1 VIQLGATSRRRR
13 IATLVGLYALLSGIA
28 VVFLFPFVMA
38 VTTSLKETQD
48 VFRYP
53 PTVLPREA
61 ETVPVEGLDGEF
73 PLYRVRA
80 DGQLRT
86 LALVEANVPMG
97 RFADPD
103 ALEDEVLVPLS
114 DAEPRGGFVESET
127 VEVDGVSY
135 DLFDVE
141 IEGEVL
147 PLVQTGRTTAG
158 RFQTTDG
165 AEEILASVRTSQPV
179 GRLAAQEENYSR
191 VVQMRNM
198 DRSLTNTILVTL
210 GVVLGQVFTS
220 VMGGYAFARL
230 IFPGRDKLFLVYIG
244 SFMIPFVV
252 LIIPLYQIMVAIGWV
267 DNLASL
273 ILPWVFTAYGTFLM
287 RQFFVSIPRDLE
299 EAAFVDGASHW
310 TILWRIFVPLSWPA
324 IATLATFGFLYA
336 WNSFIWPLIVIN
348 PGNTDNHVLSLTL
361 QILGGQATE
370 SPNLIFAGVIIAISV
385 PILIFIMAQRYF
397 VENVASSGIK

>member
-1 VIQLGATSRRRR
+1 MIGVGTTSRGRRL
-13 IATLVGLYALLSGIA
+13 ASLAGLYVLLSA
-28 VVFLFPFVMA
+28 VALVFLFPFVMA
-38 VTTSLKETQD
+38 VTTSLKESQD
-48 VFRYP
+48 VFQYP
-53 PTVLPREA
+53 PTILPRQ
-61 ETVPVEGLDGEF
+61 TQTTPVEGFDDEY
-73 PLYRVRA
+73 PLYRVPV
-80 DGQLRT
+80 DGDQRT
-86 LALVEANVPMG
+86 LALVESNVSMG
-97 RFADPD
+97 IFAPP
-103 ALEDEVLVPLS
+103 EDLDDTTVVPLS
-114 DAEPRGGFVESET
+114 DAEPRGGFVDTET
-127 VEVDGVSY
+127 VEIDGETY

-141 IEGEVL
+141 VDGEVVAA
-147 PLVQTGRTTAG
+147 VQVGRTTAG
-158 RFQTTDG
+158 RFVEPDG
-165 AEEILASVRTSQPV
+165 SGEVVASVRASEPV
-179 GRLAAQEENYSR
+179 GDLATQEENYTR
-191 VVQMRNM
+191 VVQLRNM
-198 DRSLTNTILVTL
+198 DRSLTNTILVTIA
-210 GVVLGQVFTS
+210 VVIGQVFTS

-230 IFPGRDKLFLVYIG
+230 SFPGRDKLFLVYIG

-267 DNLASL
+267 DTLASL

-310 TILWRIFVPLSWPA
+310 TILWKVFVPLSWPA

-385 PILIFIMAQRYF
+385 PIMVFLMAQRYF